1 MPPGPE
7 VLLADAS
14 VLIDYVETDVEILAL
29 VAANFATVLIPRPIL
44 DQVPR
49 LNARQCRQLGVSV
62 IEPETEILV
71 QAGERSA
78 ALGFRDTLC
87 LVLCEANRW
96 TCVTNDAAL
105 LKACLRSKVSVR
117 RGLNLMVE
125 LVVRGN
131 LERERALSVARAIRA
146 VNPFITEAI
155 LADFEALLSEARRG

>member
-1 MPPGPE
+1 MPRGPE

-14 VLIDYVETDVEILAL
+14 VLIDYVDTDVEILGL
-29 VAANFATVLIPRPIL
+29 VATHFATVLIPRPIL

-49 LNARQCRQLGVSV
+49 LNARQCRGLGISV

-96 TCVTNDAAL
+96 TCVTNDGAL
-105 LKACLRSKVSVR
+105 LKACLRSKVFVR

-125 LVVRGN
+125 LVAIGH
-131 LERERALSVARAIRA
+131 LERERAVSVGRAIRG

-155 LADFEALLSEARRG
+155 LADFEALVSEAKC